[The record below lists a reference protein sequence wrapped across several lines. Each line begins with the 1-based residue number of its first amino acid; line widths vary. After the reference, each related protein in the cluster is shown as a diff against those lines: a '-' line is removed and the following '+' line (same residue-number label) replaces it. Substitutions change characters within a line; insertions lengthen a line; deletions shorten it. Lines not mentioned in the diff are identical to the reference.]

1 MIGRFL
7 SYVEIRTKIAS
18 VLPFLLGLFY
28 AVYTYGAAS
37 FRNTALFFVSML
49 FFDMVTTALNN
60 TIDAKSGRHPLPFSQ
75 AVSKRILILLLIA
88 AMVSGLALA
97 FFTGLVV
104 LTVGAMCFAVGIFY
118 TFGPAPISRMPLGEV
133 FSGVF
138 MGFFIPFLTVYVN
151 APPQSLVGYAFA
163 WPALRISLNL
173 EGLFR
178 LAVVCVPAVCT
189 IANLMLANNICDLEA
204 DVKVSRFTL
213 PYYIGVKNALRLF
226 GALYAFAFLAVAAA
240 GLIGILPL
248 YVLLAVFPAVFVQ
261 KNIAA
266 FRKRQ
271 SKAETFPLS
280 AANLLL
286 IMLPLD
292 AAAALAAVWR

>member
-1 MIGRFL
+1 
-7 SYVEIRTKIAS
+7 
-18 VLPFLLGLFY
+18 
-28 AVYTYGAAS
+28 
-37 FRNTALFFVSML
+37 ML

-75 AVSKRILILLLIA
+75 AASKRIVVVLLIA

-151 APPQSLVGYAFA
+151 APPLSLVGYAFI

-178 LAVVCVPAVCT
+178 LGVVSIPAVCT

-204 DVKVSRFTL
+204 DVRVSRFTL